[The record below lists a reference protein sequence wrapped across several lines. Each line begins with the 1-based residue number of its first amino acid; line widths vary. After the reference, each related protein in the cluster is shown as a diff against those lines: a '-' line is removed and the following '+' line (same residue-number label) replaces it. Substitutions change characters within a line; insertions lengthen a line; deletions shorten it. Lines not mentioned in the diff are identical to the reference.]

1 MTEDKRLAM
10 ALSLAAQGWPLFPV
24 TMTKLPAV
32 KAWEQTATT
41 DPAKIREW
49 YGMAF
54 LDGGCN
60 FGFPPGRADIFVID
74 TDRNKK
80 AKNPDGTERLVD
92 GEDSLKEWLVSMK
105 QTLPDTFTVRTPSG
119 GLHRYFRAP
128 GLASKNA
135 FLPAVDIKT
144 NGGYVVIA
152 GSETEKGCYG
162 VIKSLPVAELPSW
175 FIEAYGRRK
184 KAKVKPSMN
193 YNTKITPDTEEKLE
207 HAREIFDSWPPAEE
221 GERNDS
227 LYQLMREVCKAGVT
241 KEKALELYAECGID
255 VIGFEPDSAEVINT
269 TNSAY
274 SDPTDMGSTS
284 AEGRKLAV
292 NLFDVVPDAE
302 PLKGTPKTHFTDEG
316 GMDGAELLKLK
327 VPDRKW
333 FVDGWL
339 SADEGYTVLFSGRGG
354 TGKSALMLDL
364 MVSLAVGEPWCGL
377 EVQRG
382 AKTMYVSCEDP
393 KEELARRWQ
402 KRIGTLAG
410 LPSGVTNL
418 WSRIGKDN
426 ILCSAD
432 RNGRI
437 KPEPFFYEVKDR
449 ARSFFGTSGGVL
461 ILDTL
466 SDVFNGNENDRSQVS
481 QFVKTY
487 LNRLASDLGVTLIV
501 LAHPAKSS
509 SNSSQGFSGSTA
521 WEGAFR
527 CRWELNYQKSDR
539 VDGLLELVHAKGNYR
554 KAGSRITLENR
565 EGMFVVVDGAK
576 ADDWAKTELLRV
588 ITEAYEEGRP
598 FGRAK
603 NSDRP
608 IANIPVCDIVTG
620 ERLSEEQIKGL
631 VSEML
636 SEGKIEAFR
645 TKDTRGLRPINDA
658 SVTHSELASNHQLKN
673 EAGG

>member
-1 MTEDKRLAM
+1 
-10 ALSLAAQGWPLFPV
+10 
-24 TMTKLPAV
+24 
-32 KAWEQTATT
+32 
-41 DPAKIREW
+41 
-49 YGMAF
+49 
-54 LDGGCN
+54 
-60 FGFPPGRADIFVID
+60 
-74 TDRNKK
+74 
-80 AKNPDGTERLVD
+80 
-92 GEDSLKEWLVSMK
+92 
-105 QTLPDTFTVRTPSG
+105 
-119 GLHRYFRAP
+119 
-128 GLASKNA
+128 
-135 FLPAVDIKT
+135 
-144 NGGYVVIA
+144 
-152 GSETEKGCYG
+152 
-162 VIKSLPVAELPSW
+162 
-175 FIEAYGRRK
+175 
-184 KAKVKPSMN
+184 
-193 YNTKITPDTEEKLE
+193 
-207 HAREIFDSWPPAEE
+207 
-221 GERNDS
+221 
-227 LYQLMREVCKAGVT
+227 
-241 KEKALELYAECGID
+241 
-255 VIGFEPDSAEVINT
+255 
-269 TNSAY
+269 
-274 SDPTDMGSTS
+274 
-284 AEGRKLAV
+284 
-292 NLFDVVPDAE
+292 
-302 PLKGTPKTHFTDEG
+302 
-316 GMDGAELLKLK
+316 MDGAELLKLK

-466 SDVFNGNENDRSQVS
+466 SDIFNGNENDRSQVS

-527 CRWELNYQKSDR
+527 CRWELNYQKADR

-554 KAGSRITLENR
+554 KAGRRITLENR

-576 ADDWAKTELLRV
+576 ADDWAKNELLRV
-588 ITEAYEEGRP
+588 ITEAYEEGEP
-598 FGRAK
+598 FGRGAM
-603 NSDRP
+603 SGRP
-608 IANIPVCDIVTG
+608 IENVRIKDPITEELMTG
-620 ERLSEEQIKGL
+620 AEIKKL
-631 VSEML
+631 ISDML
-636 SEGKIEAFR
+636 SERLLDDHR
-645 TKDTRGLRPINDA
+645 TNKKRILRPMP
-658 SVTHSELASNHQLKN
+658 KN
-673 EAGG
+673 NEEETQKNV